1 MSSVS
6 LNQSEK
12 LLVGVLGFE
21 NVASPYVT
29 NLLLKEE
36 ICAQFLETICIHEH
50 KRVEAWLSRKY
61 GPRSKEA
68 MYWLQFGDRSLDVK
82 LKTGNG
88 LLVSLIV
95 TRETTTIE
103 EAIRIIIGG
112 CNLWQLGSYLDEKP
126 SGCPSTVSRRGIS
139 SVVAP
144 ERLVIDNKNYSKSNE
159 IYIRNYSGVI
169 DSGVIS
175 YHFNDCYILSP
186 LVAYQAFGYDI
197 PIDFLSLGLPNE
209 RHSLLNSDA
218 LNFKKNSTVLF
229 FDNFR
234 LASEISSRIN
244 DSSVVSSLEYIS
256 TSNYGGFCTLDNA
269 DIACSRRQ
277 NIILIPRPTK
287 ESYISA
293 IDAAEQLLSA
303 GASSVRI
310 CNECVVEYP
319 KADLSVDTD
328 SISDPF
334 CRFLLNNSYSSKD
347 HELFNIVNRIE
358 RKSLDLTEFRRWAIS
373 VMLIQD
379 PGVVATKGGLPSIVK
394 NMGDLVDSP
403 IIQQSKSSF
412 SLDNLLR
419 PKKFMQIVGSP
430 NSGKTVGVTSIL
442 VALSD
447 GSDVFMF
454 KDNSPRRI
462 LLVDCE
468 TGESDLQK
476 IYKQCKQILAKKKN
490 SVSNIDYISLMDLQE
505 EYEFDLTSE
514 TTQSELLDLV
524 SHKKYDLFVIDNL
537 HSLDS
542 NLSSSK
548 PKWEKVYK
556 LFIKLGL
563 MNVSV
568 LLLHHTPG
576 SDNKRP
582 HGISRLRESFHTIIV
597 LEGPDARAK
606 EFDLED
612 DIDEIA
618 EYDDSQDSFVQQ
630 YAKKPGVFIRMSFL
644 KCKPDPRL
652 EKHTFQYHL
661 PFVDI
666 TKYDA
671 KQWVSDPSNYC
682 LESCSD
688 LSEAAVDINSDTCN
702 FDSKSDDSQSK
713 DTKTVFREHCKL
725 VMDFAED
732 HPDFNGVQIQKKFS
746 WSKRY
751 VNRILKCLIDSKLLD
766 RTGSTSETRYRIRF
780 DTDNTL

>member
-1 MSSVS
+1 MSSGIWD
-6 LNQSEK
+6 QSEK
-12 LLVGVLGFE
+12 LLVAALGFE

-36 ICAQFLETICIHEH
+36 ICAQFLETICIHEY
-50 KRVEAWLSRKY
+50 KRVEAWLSGKY

-68 MYWLQFGDRSLDVK
+68 MYWLRFGDRSLDFK

-95 TRETTTIE
+95 TRETVTIE

-112 CNLWQLGSYLDEKP
+112 CNLWQLGSYLDEKT

-139 SVVAP
+139 SVVSP
-144 ERLVIDNKNYSKSNE
+144 ERLFIDNKNYSKSNE

-175 YHFNDCYILSP
+175 YYFNDCYILSP

-197 PIDFLSLGLPNE
+197 PIDFLSLGLPNG
-209 RHSLLNSDA
+209 RHSLLNSDS
-218 LNFKKNSTVLF
+218 LNLKKNSTVLF

-234 LASEISSRIN
+234 LGSEISSRIN
-244 DSSVVSSLEYIS
+244 DSSVVSNLEYIS
-256 TSNYGGFCTLDNA
+256 TSNYGGFCALDNA

-293 IDAAEQLLSA
+293 IDAAEKLLSA
-303 GASSVRI
+303 GALSVRI
-310 CNECVVEYP
+310 YNECVVEYP

-358 RKSLDLTEFRRWAIS
+358 RKSLNLTEFRRWAIS

-379 PGVVATKGGLPSIVK
+379 SGVVATKGGLPSIVK

-476 IYKQCKQILAKKKN
+476 IYKQCKQILAKKNN

-505 EYEFDLTSE
+505 EIVFDLTSE

-524 SHKKYDLFVIDNL
+524 SDKKYDLFVIDNL

-556 LFIKLGL
+556 LFVKLGL
-563 MNVSV
+563 MDVAV
-568 LLLHHTPG
+568 LLLHHTPS
-576 SDNKRP
+576 SDNTKP
-582 HGISRLRESFHTIIV
+582 HGISRLLEAFHTIIV
-597 LEGPDARAK
+597 LEGPDALAK
-606 EFDLED
+606 ELGLKDDTEVFVED
-612 DIDEIA
+612 SDIQNTFF
-618 EYDDSQDSFVQQ
+618 SQ
-630 YAKKPGVFIRMSFL
+630 YAKYPGTFIRMRFT

-666 TKYDA
+666 TKCDA
-671 KQWVSDPSNYC
+671 KNWVADPENYS
-682 LESCSD
+682 LESSGD
-688 LSEAAVDINSDTCN
+688 LSKTEDRFFDEFRDLDLQSNLSVSTNSESAFDVDCKRVMEFAAECN
-702 FDSKSDDSQSK
+702 Y
-713 DTKTVFREHCKL
+713 
-725 VMDFAED
+725 
-732 HPDFNGVQIQKKFS
+732 FNGSQIKRKFS
-746 WSKRY
+746 WPKRY
-751 VNRILKCLIDSKLLD
+751 VTRIFRHLVQSKLLD
-766 RTGSTSETRYRIRF
+766 YTGKTSDTKYFIRF
-780 DTDNTL
+780 NESMI